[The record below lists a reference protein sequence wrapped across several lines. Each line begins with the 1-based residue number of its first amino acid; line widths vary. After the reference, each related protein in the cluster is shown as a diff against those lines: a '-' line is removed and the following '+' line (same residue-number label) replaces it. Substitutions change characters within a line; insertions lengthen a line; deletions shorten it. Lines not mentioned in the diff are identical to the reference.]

1 MSRKPNMTVTSRF
14 YSEKAPLARRR
25 VRGRLPK
32 TPPNRSLIGRLSFHG
47 PTPKLDV
54 SAAELAQSIG
64 VHSLANAIIF
74 PDTNVFSR
82 ELDIS
87 VWDAFWNRRICLT
100 PLVFKELLPWL
111 KTPFRNKPIR
121 DRVMTAIKS
130 QTSRD
135 ASPDTPTLL
144 PHETPKLQVL
154 YLNDGDDF
162 MKHGYDYYFRL
173 LALRKAWGP
182 MAVRALTRKL
192 GRSPTNDEFVG
203 EVQKQVGPR
212 GLLLAKKGLQAL
224 NSAHQLS
231 ANKMTDEQLV
241 VMAVL
246 TAIMRGTEVFIVT
259 RDPDVLEQYLKVL
272 ILIKEHYRSMLIADR
287 YAANPDAVPFQKMP
301 IECGGTYVPGFTG
314 GSILQL
320 ETTDAD
326 FNPLPPKF
334 HFVCVYCLLI
344 GDGPADLKVTY
355 CSFCAETEMAE
366 VLRVKARTGGLST
379 DKFDGRN
386 CTIVTSPLTPGN
398 HRVIVSI
405 GNETPVPMGP
415 FGTFGFDDF
424 QNTLFEKEETTHVEI
439 LS

>member
-1 MSRKPNMTVTSRF
+1 MPR
-14 YSEKAPLARRR
+14 LA
-25 VRGRLPK
+25 
-32 TPPNRSLIGRLSFHG
+32 FHG
-47 PTPKLDV
+47 PTPKLDW
-54 SAAELAQSIG
+54 SATDLARAISA
-64 VHSLANAIIF
+64 HSLPDAVVF
-74 PDTNVFSR
+74 PDTNIFSK

-87 VWDAFWNRRICLT
+87 VWDAFWNRRICIT
-100 PLVFKELLPWL
+100 PLVWKELQPWL
-111 KTPFRNKPIR
+111 KTPFRNKAIR
-121 DRVMTAIKS
+121 DRMMTAVKS
-130 QTSRD
+130 QISRD
-135 ASPDTPTLL
+135 TARNQPGTPELL
-144 PHETPKLQVL
+144 PHEIPKLQVL

-162 MKHGYDYYFRL
+162 MKHGCDYYFRL

-182 MAVRALTRKL
+182 MAVGVLTKKL
-192 GRSPTNDEFVG
+192 GRKPTNDEFVA

-224 NSAHQLS
+224 NSSNQLTV
-231 ANKMTDEQLV
+231 NKLTDEQLV

-259 RDPDVLEQYLKVL
+259 RDPDVLEQYFKLLV
-272 ILIKEHYRSMLIADR
+272 LIKEHYRSMLIADR
-287 YAANPDAVPFQKMP
+287 YAANPDAFPFQKVP
-301 IECGGTYVPGFTG
+301 IECDGTYVPAFTG

-320 ETTDAD
+320 KTTDAD

-386 CTIVTSPLTPGN
+386 CTIVTSPLTPEN
-398 HRVIVSI
+398 HRVTVSI
-405 GNETPVPMGP
+405 AKETPIPMLP
-415 FGTFGFDDF
+415 LGTFGFDDF
-424 QNTLFEKEETTHVEI
+424 QNTLFEKEEHTGVEI
-439 LS
+439 MS